1 MARSS
6 ADDEQFWAGTW
17 RFSTDGRRSPTG
29 YTLSLDLTKALV
41 EEMART
47 RTHGNSLGFL
57 GKVSMA
63 AGAAAL
69 CATLA
74 GCGGSS
80 SSDTAVSTSTLLAS
94 PAKFA
99 AFGDTPN
106 VVGISGGTG
115 PFTVTSSDP
124 VLVPVTLAVNGASF
138 TFTPKN
144 VQTETV
150 VTLTVKDSKGATSP
164 VAVTVTPATI
174 PAGKIT
180 VVGAANSVCAVENN
194 PAITLT
200 TICQSETGTASVTL
214 RDSTG
219 AVLANREVLFEA
231 LSTGAA
237 FAEKADS
244 AAFARV
250 ATVNTD
256 ANGVATVALRGD
268 VEAVSEAALLR
279 ATDKVSTHRVDT
291 WITVLKQTSG
301 ASALG
306 IVPASAGLI
315 GYYTNE
321 CTPVVREY
329 GIHGGKAPYTVTLPA
344 GNTLILAANGVESL
358 AGAATTVAAAG
369 ERFTVKQPA
378 TTTCATSS
386 TLMTVTDA
394 LGATSTASFTVAS
407 GGNTRSTAA
416 AVDLVVTPPTLSF
429 VADASS
435 TYCTSSSARFA
446 IAGGTAPYVV
456 SSSIPQIATTLTNG
470 NIVDASFASNAKWK
484 MLKGQTASVLVLDS
498 VGKIATAAVSCN

>member
-1 MARSS
+1 MAASG
-6 ADDEQFWAGTW
+6 ALLCA
-17 RFSTDGRRSPTG
+17 
-29 YTLSLDLTKALV
+29 ALV
-41 EEMART
+41 
-47 RTHGNSLGFL
+47 
-57 GKVSMA
+57 
-63 AGAAAL
+63 
-69 CATLA
+69 

-80 SSDTAVSTSTLLAS
+80 SSETPVSSSTLLAS

-106 VVGISGGTG
+106 VIGISGGTG
-115 PFTVTSSDP
+115 PYTVTSSDP
-124 VLVPVTLAVNGASF
+124 VLVPVTLAIDGASF

-144 VQTETV
+144 VQTDTV

-180 VVGAANSVCAVENN
+180 VVGAANSVCAIENN
-194 PAITLT
+194 SAITT
-200 TICQSETGTASVTL
+200 ATICQSETGTASVTL

-219 AVLANREVLFEA
+219 AVLANRAVLFEA

-244 AAFARV
+244 AVFARL

-301 ASALG
+301 VSALS
-306 IVPASAGLI
+306 IVPASGGLI

-321 CTPVVREY
+321 CSEVVREY
-329 GIHGGKAPYTVTLPA
+329 GVHGGKAPYTVTLPA

-369 ERFTVKQPA
+369 ARFTVKQPA
-378 TTTCATSS
+378 TTTCPTSS

-416 AVDLVVTPPTLSF
+416 ATDLVVTPPTLSF

-446 IAGGTAPYVV
+446 VAGGTAPYVI

-470 NIVDASFASNAKWK
+470 NVVDASFVSNAKWK

-498 VGKIATAAVSCN
+498 VGKVTSAVLSCN

>member
-1 MARSS
+1 
-6 ADDEQFWAGTW
+6 
-17 RFSTDGRRSPTG
+17 
-29 YTLSLDLTKALV
+29 
-41 EEMART
+41 MART
-47 RTHGNSLGFL
+47 RTHGNSLGLL

-63 AGAAAL
+63 ASGALLCAAL
-69 CATLA
+69 V

-80 SSDTAVSTSTLLAS
+80 SSETPASTNVLLAS

-106 VVGISGGTG
+106 VIGISGGTG
-115 PFTVTSSDP
+115 PYTVTSSDP
-124 VLVPVTLAVNGASF
+124 VLVPVTLAIDGASF

-144 VQTETV
+144 VQTDTV

-180 VVGAANSVCAVENN
+180 VVGAANSVCAIENN
-194 PAITLT
+194 SAITT
-200 TICQSETGTASVTL
+200 ATICQSETGTASVTL

-219 AVLANREVLFEA
+219 AVLANRAVLFEA

-244 AAFARV
+244 AVFARL

-301 ASALG
+301 VSALS
-306 IVPASAGLI
+306 IVPASGGLI

-321 CTPVVREY
+321 CSEVVREY
-329 GIHGGKAPYTVTLPA
+329 GVHGGKAPYTVTLPA
-344 GNTLILAANGVESL
+344 GSTLAVRALTISTSSNLL
-358 AGAATTVAAAG
+358 QTTVDAAG
-369 ERFTVKQPA
+369 GRFVVTQPA
-378 TTTCATSS
+378 TTTCPTSS
-386 TLMTVTDA
+386 ILMTVTDA

-416 AVDLVVTPPTLSF
+416 ATDLVVTPPTLSF

-446 IAGGTAPYVV
+446 VAGGTAPYVV
-456 SSSIPQIATTLTNG
+456 SSSIPQIATALTYDNF
-470 NIVDASFASNAKWK
+470 IDVSFVSNAKWK

-498 VGKIATAAVSCN
+498 VGKVTSAVLSCN

>member
-1 MARSS
+1 M
-6 ADDEQFWAGTW
+6 
-17 RFSTDGRRSPTG
+17 
-29 YTLSLDLTKALV
+29 TKALV

-80 SSDTAVSTSTLLAS
+80 STDTAVSTSTLLAS

-194 PAITLT
+194 PAITLV

-344 GNTLILAANGVESL
+344 GSTLAVRALTIASSSNSL
-358 AGAATTVAAAG
+358 ETTVDAPG
-369 ERFTVKQPA
+369 GRFVVTQPA

-394 LGATSTASFTVAS
+394 LGAKSTATFTVAS

-416 AVDLVVTPPTLSF
+416 ATELIVTPPTLSF

-456 SSSIPQIATTLTNG
+456 STSIPQIATDLTHDNF
-470 NIVDASFASNAKWK
+470 VDASFVSNAKWK

>member
-1 MARSS
+1 
-6 ADDEQFWAGTW
+6 
-17 RFSTDGRRSPTG
+17 
-29 YTLSLDLTKALV
+29 
-41 EEMART
+41 MART
-47 RTHGNSLGFL
+47 RTHGNSLGLL

-63 AGAAAL
+63 ASGALLCAAL
-69 CATLA
+69 V

-80 SSDTAVSTSTLLAS
+80 SSETPASTNVLLAS

-106 VVGISGGTG
+106 VIGISGGTG
-115 PFTVTSSDP
+115 PYTVTSSDP
-124 VLVPVTLAVNGASF
+124 VLVPVTLAIDGASF

-144 VQTETV
+144 VQTDTV

-180 VVGAANSVCAVENN
+180 VVGAVNSVCAIENN
-194 PAITLT
+194 SAITT
-200 TICQSETGTASVTL
+200 ATICQSETGTASVTL

-219 AVLANREVLFEA
+219 AVLANRAVLFEA

-244 AAFARV
+244 AIFARL

-301 ASALG
+301 VSALS
-306 IVPASAGLI
+306 IVPASGGLI

-321 CTPVVREY
+321 CSEVVREY

-344 GNTLILAANGVESL
+344 SNTLILAANGVESL

-369 ERFTVKQPA
+369 ARFTVKQPA
-378 TTTCATSS
+378 TTTCPTSS

-407 GGNTRSTAA
+407 GGNTRSTVAA
-416 AVDLVVTPPTLSF
+416 TDLVVTPPTLSF

-446 IAGGTAPYVV
+446 VAGGTAPYVV

-470 NIVDASFASNAKWK
+470 NVVDASFVSNAKWK

-498 VGKIATAAVSCN
+498 VGKVTSAVLSCN

>member
-1 MARSS
+1 MAASG
-6 ADDEQFWAGTW
+6 ALLCA
-17 RFSTDGRRSPTG
+17 
-29 YTLSLDLTKALV
+29 ALV
-41 EEMART
+41 
-47 RTHGNSLGFL
+47 
-57 GKVSMA
+57 
-63 AGAAAL
+63 
-69 CATLA
+69 

-80 SSDTAVSTSTLLAS
+80 SSETPASTNVLLAS

-106 VVGISGGTG
+106 VIGISGGTG
-115 PFTVTSSDP
+115 PYTVTSSDP
-124 VLVPVTLAVNGASF
+124 VLVPVTLAIDGASF

-144 VQTETV
+144 VQTDTV

-180 VVGAANSVCAVENN
+180 VVGAVNSVCAIENN
-194 PAITLT
+194 SAITT
-200 TICQSETGTASVTL
+200 ATICQSETGTASVTL

-219 AVLANREVLFEA
+219 AVLANRAVLFEA

-244 AAFARV
+244 AIFARL

-301 ASALG
+301 VSALS
-306 IVPASAGLI
+306 IVPASGGLI

-321 CTPVVREY
+321 CSEVVREY

-344 GNTLILAANGVESL
+344 SNTLILAANGVESL

-369 ERFTVKQPA
+369 ARFTVKQPA
-378 TTTCATSS
+378 TTTCPTSS

-407 GGNTRSTAA
+407 GGNTRSTVAA
-416 AVDLVVTPPTLSF
+416 TDLVVTPPTLSF

-446 IAGGTAPYVV
+446 VAGGTAPYVV

-470 NIVDASFASNAKWK
+470 NVVDASFVSNAKWK

-498 VGKIATAAVSCN
+498 VGKVTSAVLSCN